1 MKFNSIIY
9 IETPILHSSYEVL
22 LHGDQTM
29 KKLTGL
35 IAAPH
40 TPFIQNGGIH
50 FDIIDKIADHLI
62 NEGVTGAYICGTTG
76 EGIHCSVEERKAI
89 AERWVQASKGKLD
102 LIVHTGALSI
112 VDTLELT
119 RHAETLDI
127 LATSV
132 IGPCFFKPGN
142 IDDLVSYCQTVASA
156 APSKGFYYYHSGMS
170 GVNLDMEQFLI
181 KADKCIP
188 NLSGLKFNSGDLY
201 EYQRCLRACDGK
213 FDIPFGVDEFL
224 PGALAVG
231 ATSAVGSTYNYAGKH
246 FLQLI
251 EDFKQGNHAAV
262 YKGMDSVVDLIRV
275 LVEFGGVAAGK
286 AAMALHDIDA
296 GDPRLPL
303 RALTAEQ
310 KITIETRM
318 RAAGFLK

>member
-1 MKFNSIIY
+1 
-9 IETPILHSSYEVL
+9 
-22 LHGDQTM
+22 M

-40 TPFIQNGGIH
+40 TPFDSSSKVN
-50 FDIIDKIADHLI
+50 FEEIDKIAKHLI
-62 NEGVTGAYICGTTG
+62 NDGVKGIYVCGTTG

-89 AERWVQASKGKLD
+89 AERWVSASDNKLD
-102 LIVHTGALSI
+102 IIVHTGALSI

-119 RHAETLDI
+119 RHADTLDI
-127 LATSV
+127 LATSA
-132 IGPCFFKPGN
+132 IGPCFFKPGSVA
-142 IDDLVSYCQTVASA
+142 DLVEYCATIAAA

-170 GVNLDMEQFLI
+170 GVNLNMEEFLI
-181 KADKCIP
+181 QADKRIP

-213 FDIPFGVDEFL
+213 FDVPFGVDEFL

-231 ATSAVGSTYNYAGKH
+231 ATSAVGSTYNYAAPH
-246 FLQLI
+246 FNSIIDAFNRGDQEAVFNKMTNVI
-251 EDFKQGNHAAV
+251 E
-262 YKGMDSVVDLIRV
+262 LIRV

-286 AAMALHDIDA
+286 VAMELHDINA

-303 RALTAEQ
+303 MPLSVEQ
-310 KITIETRM
+310 KTTVVERM
-318 RAAGFLK
+318 RAANFLK

>member
-1 MKFNSIIY
+1 M
-9 IETPILHSSYEVL
+9 
-22 LHGDQTM
+22 Q
-29 KKLTGL
+29 KLTGL

-40 TPFIQNGGIH
+40 TPFSTNGDVN
-50 FDIIDKIADHLI
+50 FAAIDQIAAHLI
-62 NEGVTGAYICGTTG
+62 QDGVQGAYICGTTG

-89 AERWVQASKGKLD
+89 AERWVSAANGKLK

-119 RHAETLDI
+119 RHADTLDI
-127 LATSV
+127 LATSA
-132 IGPCFFKPGN
+132 IGPCFFKPGSVA
-142 IDDLVSYCQTVASA
+142 DLVDYCATVAAA

-181 KADKCIP
+181 QAESRIP

-213 FDIPFGVDEFL
+213 FDIPFGVDEHL

-231 ATSAVGSTYNYAGKH
+231 ATSAVGSTYNYAAKH
-246 FLQLI
+246 FIDIIGAFERGEHQQVI
-251 EDFKQGNHAAV
+251 E
-262 YKGMDSVVDLIRV
+262 GMDTVIALIRV
-275 LVEFGGVAAGK
+275 LVEYGGVAAGK

-303 RALTAEQ
+303 KALTTEQ
-310 KITIETRM
+310 KADVVAKM
-318 RAAGFLK
+318 QAAGFLKA

>member
-1 MKFNSIIY
+1 
-9 IETPILHSSYEVL
+9 
-22 LHGDQTM
+22 M

-40 TPFIQNGGIH
+40 TPFDSSNNVN
-50 FDIIDKIADHLI
+50 FEEIDKIAKHLI
-62 NEGVTGAYICGTTG
+62 KDGVKGIYVCGTTG

-89 AERWVQASKGKLD
+89 AERWVSASDNQLD
-102 LIVHTGALSI
+102 IIVHTGALSI

-119 RHAETLDI
+119 RHADTLDI
-127 LATSV
+127 LATSA
-132 IGPCFFKPGN
+132 IGPCFFKPGSVA
-142 IDDLVSYCQTVASA
+142 DLVEYCATIAAA

-170 GVNLDMEQFLI
+170 GVNLNMEEFLI
-181 KADKCIP
+181 QADKRIP

-213 FDIPFGVDEFL
+213 FDVPFGVDEFL

-231 ATSAVGSTYNYAGKH
+231 AKSAVGSTYNYAAPH
-246 FLQLI
+246 FNSII
-251 EDFKQGNHAAV
+251 EAFN
-262 YKGMDSVVDLIRV
+262 KGDHDVVFNKMTNVIELIRV

-286 AAMALHDIDA
+286 IAMELHDINA

-303 RALTAEQ
+303 MPLSAEQ
-310 KITIETRM
+310 KLTVVEKM
-318 RAAGFLK
+318 RAANFLK

>member
-1 MKFNSIIY
+1 
-9 IETPILHSSYEVL
+9 
-22 LHGDQTM
+22 M

-40 TPFIQNGGIH
+40 TPFDSSSKVN
-50 FDIIDKIADHLI
+50 FEEIDKIAKHLI
-62 NEGVTGAYICGTTG
+62 NDGVKGIYVCGTTG

-89 AERWVQASKGKLD
+89 AERWVSASDNQLD
-102 LIVHTGALSI
+102 IIVHTGALSI

-119 RHAETLDI
+119 RHADTLDI
-127 LATSV
+127 LATSA
-132 IGPCFFKPGN
+132 IGPCFFKPGSVA
-142 IDDLVSYCQTVASA
+142 DLVEYCATIAAA

-170 GVNLDMEQFLI
+170 GVNLNMEEFLI
-181 KADKCIP
+181 QADKRIP

-213 FDIPFGVDEFL
+213 FDVPFGVDEFL

-231 ATSAVGSTYNYAGKH
+231 ATSAVGSTYNYAAPH
-246 FLQLI
+246 FNSIIDAFNRGDQEAVFNKMTNVI
-251 EDFKQGNHAAV
+251 E
-262 YKGMDSVVDLIRV
+262 LIRV

-286 AAMALHDIDA
+286 VAMELHDINA

-303 RALTAEQ
+303 MPLSAEQ
-310 KITIETRM
+310 KTTVVERM
-318 RAAGFLK
+318 RAANFLK